1 MSGHDRGVWVENP
14 NRRVYDHVGEL
25 VRVEKD
31 GVTIGA
37 TKVEGGPLLYRA
49 GEPWWVRWAPALV
62 AVGVVGVA
70 VAVRKV
76 RGG

>member
-1 MSGHDRGVWVENP
+1 MSHARGVWVENP
-14 NRRVYDHVGEL
+14 NRRGFDHRVEL

-31 GVTIGA
+31 GVTVGVSA
-37 TKVEGGPLLYRA
+37 TEGGPLLYRA

-62 AVGVVGVA
+62 VVGVVGVA
-70 VAVRKV
+70 VGVRKV

>member
-1 MSGHDRGVWVENP
+1 MSHARGVWVENP
-14 NRRVYDHVGEL
+14 NRSGFDHAGGPL
-25 VRVEKD
+25 VRVEED
-31 GVTIGA
+31 GVTVGVSR
-37 TKVEGGPLLYRA
+37 TEGGPLLYRA